1 MEMYISDGS
10 LTIQLPVLPSEFSI
24 QTSHHLEEVNIQ
36 ELGDVILIG
45 KRKLD
50 SVTISSIFPAQEY
63 PFMHG
68 KFRKPYD
75 ICADIRR
82 WEDNGAVLQLQI
94 TGAQYGTSVVIES
107 FSYGESDGTG
117 DVSFSIVFKEYRQ
130 LSTARVT
137 KNMKQQT
144 YVCQKGDTFYSIA
157 RMFTGNSANAE
168 AIARMN
174 GMKVSAR
181 LKKGKRIIVSY
192 EG

>member
-1 MEMYISDGS
+1 MYISDGS
-10 LTIQLPVLPSEFSI
+10 TTLQLPVLPSEFSI

-36 ELGDVILIG
+36 ETGSVLLVG
-45 KRKLD
+45 KRNGD
-50 SVTISSIFPAQEY
+50 SVTINSIFPAQEY

-68 KFRKPYD
+68 KFRKPYN
-75 ICADIRR
+75 ICSDIRR
-82 WEDNGAVLQLQI
+82 WEDNGTVLQLQI
-94 TGAQYGTSVVIES
+94 TGAGYGNSVVIES

-117 DVSFSIVFKEYRQ
+117 DVTYSIVFKEYRQ
-130 LSTARVT
+130 LSTARVS
-137 KNMKQQT
+137 KNMKQQE
-144 YVCQKGDTFYSIA
+144 YVCQKGDTFYSVA

-174 GMKVSAR
+174 GMKVSAK